1 MSSSGTTARLA
12 GVAALALLVAAAP
25 QTAASA
31 SITVVAQRD
40 GDTIEIHAS
49 AALKASAATAW
60 SVLTDYGSYS
70 RFIPDLRVSRVVAR
84 DGARVTVEQSGDCIL
99 WRFKV
104 PIDVTFE
111 IDEVPPTRLESRAVR
126 GSLRALASSYV
137 LTPIGSGVRLD
148 YAGRIAP
155 GFELL
160 GQIEQTAVEENI
172 GLQFRALAEEIER
185 RSVAGGEPAT
195 AEAH

>member
-1 MSSSGTTARLA
+1 MTSRAAVARLA
-12 GVAALALLVAAAP
+12 AAAALALAVAAAP

-31 SITVVAQRD
+31 SISVVTQRD

-70 RFIPDLRVSRVVAR
+70 RFIPDLRVSRVVSR
-84 DGARVTVEQSGDCIL
+84 DGARVTVEQSGDAL
-99 WRFKV
+99 FWRFRI

-111 IDEVPPTRLESRAVR
+111 IDEAPPTRLQSHAVR
-126 GSLRALASSYV
+126 GSLRALASSYL
-137 LTPIGSGVRLD
+137 LTPTASGVRLD
-148 YAGRIAP
+148 YAGRIAS

-160 GQIEQTAVEENI
+160 GRIEQTAVEENI
-172 GLQFRALAEEIER
+172 DLQFRALAEEIER
-185 RSVAGGEPAT
+185 RSAANGEPVG
-195 AEAH
+195 AELH